1 VNIVQALVL
10 GIVQGATEFVPISSS
25 GHLVLVPWL
34 LDWPEP
40 GLVFDTIVHWGTL
53 VAVLAVFWRD
63 IVALATAWARSLSGS
78 KIAVRGLL
86 NPRFGP
92 GSDACPELGRRD
104 PGRAKLDLLS
114 LAKCSLDQPEARLA
128 WLIIVGTLPGVLIG
142 FFCEDFFE
150 GLFSSPGWVAV
161 LLLVTGAILAL
172 SERLGKRRR
181 SLGDLGW
188 LDSVLIGLAQGLA
201 IAPGISRS
209 GATIATGLLR
219 GVQREAAARYSFL
232 LTTPIIFGAGLLQ
245 LIELLRAEAVGV
257 NWLSLIVGF
266 LAAAISG
273 YVCIRFL
280 LAYLQRGRLYVFA
293 AYCWLAGSVSLTVFL
308 TRG

>member
-1 VNIVQALVL
+1 MNIIQALIL
-10 GIVQGATEFVPISSS
+10 GILQGATEFIPISSS

-53 VAVLAVFWRD
+53 VAILAVFWRD
-63 IVALATAWARSLSGS
+63 IVALARAWARSLSGS
-78 KIAVRGLL
+78 KIALRGLL

-92 GSDACPELGRRD
+92 GSDD

-114 LAKCSLDQPEARLA
+114 LAKCSPDQPEARLA
-128 WLIIVGTLPGVLIG
+128 WLIILGTLPAALIG
-142 FFCEDFFE
+142 FLWEDFFE
-150 GLFSSPGWVAV
+150 SLFSSPGWVAA
-161 LLLVTGAILAL
+161 LLLVTGGILAL

-209 GATIATGLLR
+209 GATIAMGLLR
-219 GVQREAAARYSFL
+219 GVEREAAARYSFL
-232 LTTPIIFGAGLLQ
+232 LATPIIFGAGLLQ
-245 LIELLRAEAVGV
+245 LVELFRAGAGGAQLVP
-257 NWLSLIVGF
+257 LIVGF

-273 YVCIRFL
+273 YLCIKFL

-293 AYCWLAGSVSLTVFL
+293 TYCWLAGGVSLIIFL
-308 TRG
+308 MRG